1 METETIKIKYI
12 DDKMK
17 KLDYVDGEKSEWI
30 DLRSAENVEM
40 KAGEFK
46 LINLGV
52 IMKLPD
58 GYEGHLAPRSSTFK
72 KYGLIMVNSVGVV
85 DNSFCGPEDVWRF
98 PALAMRDTK
107 IYKGDRICQFRIMK
121 TQPKIIFKEVNE
133 IDGESRGGFGSTGVK

>member
-17 KLDYVDGEKSEWI
+17 KLDYIDGEKSEWI

-121 TQPKIIFKEVNE
+121 TQPKIIFEEVNE

>member
-17 KLDYVDGEKSEWI
+17 KLDYIDGEKSEWI

-72 KYGLIMVNSVGVV
+72 KYGLIMVNSVGVI

-121 TQPKIIFKEVNE
+121 TQPKIIFEEVNE
-133 IDGESRGGFGSTGVK
+133 IDGESRGSFGSTGVK

>member
-17 KLDYVDGEKSEWI
+17 KLDYIDGEKSEWI

-107 IYKGDRICQFRIMK
+107 IYKGDRICQFRIIK
-121 TQPKIIFKEVNE
+121 TQPKIIFEEVNE